1 MLKRVLIAYHQFPPL
16 MDYLKIAFEKR
27 GIEVKTFVMETNH
40 WFDRFIIHNV
50 DKQLWN
56 LKLLAKGKSAF
67 DNHPLSHLR
76 YRSELIENLV
86 DSFKPDLFLLIR
98 GWRIT
103 EQSIKNIRRKTKVM
117 GWWIEKE
124 DKFDSVL
131 DEIAFYD
138 HFFAISSNSVDTAI
152 AHGHKN
158 TSLMYQAVDSSLF
171 RPIDDIKPVYD
182 CCFVGGWSD
191 KRQRI
196 IEQAVSLTEKVAI
209 YGPRWR
215 KNNSGNPKMLNSIKA
230 DFIESEELV
239 KLYNR
244 SKIVL
249 NSTNWGDGST
259 RGGMTLRVFE
269 APACGAFLLS
279 DESGDIEKILPQN
292 THIGVYK
299 DLEDFRNKLSYYL
312 SNEAERKEIALNAYN
327 QVVTHHTYDNVVE
340 NIITSYSNLC
350 NLP

>member
-1 MLKRVLIAYHQFPPL
+1 
-16 MDYLKIAFEKR
+16 MDYLKRAFEKR
-27 GIEVKTFVMETNH
+27 GIEAKTFAMETNH

-56 LKLLAKGKSAF
+56 LKILAKGKSAF

-76 YRSELIENLV
+76 YRSSMLEELV
-86 DSFKPDLFLLIR
+86 DSFQPDLFLLVR

-103 EQSIKNIRRKTKVM
+103 EQSLTSIRRKTKVM

-124 DKFDSVL
+124 DKFDTVL
-131 DEIAFYD
+131 DEINLYD
-138 HFFAISSNSVDTAI
+138 HFFTISSNSLDKAA

-158 TSLMYQAVDSSLF
+158 VSLMYQAVDSSLF
-171 RPIDDIKPVYD
+171 RPIDGIEPVYD
-182 CCFVGGWSD
+182 CCFVGGWNE
-191 KRQRI
+191 KRQKLL
-196 IEQAVSLTEKVAI
+196 EQAVSLTGKVAI

-215 KNNSGNPKMLNSIKA
+215 KNNAGNPEMLNTIKA
-230 DFIESEELV
+230 DFIEGEELV

-244 SKIVL
+244 SRIVL

-292 THIGVYK
+292 THIGVYQDTK
-299 DLEDFRNKLSYYL
+299 NFGDKLSYYL
-312 SNEAERKEIALNAYN
+312 SHEAERKAVALNGYK
-327 QVVTHHTYDNVVE
+327 QVVAHHTYDNVVG
-340 NIITSYSNLC
+340 NIISAYSNLS
-350 NLP
+350 